1 MKGHKQMNADQ
12 LTELKGQL
20 TEAQEIVT
28 NLEKDRPRIES
39 DFLQANQGL
48 ETARLA
54 HRAKPDLDSVTGALQ
69 KQQAAKSILEMIDSE
84 IINARGVV
92 NGLSDQIGQIESL
105 EQLKKTALESL
116 KVGQGA
122 HARFDAAIQSIWDA
136 IARARELEKDLTTEL
151 AASNA
156 SGSNA
161 LERLGALQGLERGFS
176 AQMQI
181 ALQLGSSWTYL
192 VLPQWPAGNPL
203 TALKG

>member
-1 MKGHKQMNADQ
+1 MNADQ
-12 LTELKGQL
+12 LTELKEQL
-20 TEAQEIVT
+20 TEAQEIVA
-28 NLEKDRPRIES
+28 NLEKVRPRIES
-39 DFLQANQGL
+39 DFLQANQAL
-48 ETARLA
+48 EVARTK
-54 HRAKPDLDSVTGALQ
+54 HRATPDLGAVTIAMQ

-84 IINARGVV
+84 IINARGIV

-105 EQLKKTALESL
+105 EQLKQTALESL
-116 KVGQGA
+116 KAGQDA
-122 HARFDAAIQSIWDA
+122 HARFDAAIQNIWDA
-136 IARARELEKDLTTEL
+136 IATARQLEKDLTVQL
-151 AASNA
+151 GASNA

-203 TALKG
+203 TPLKG